1 MTSHLE
7 VLERSSGMTLS
18 HTGLVLVRLSEK
30 CSTIKRAL
38 LIEVEVG
45 FKGLILRCEVEGREE
60 KEKMVRIVVL

>member
-1 MTSHLE
+1 
-7 VLERSSGMTLS
+7 MTLS